1 MPPPKPE
8 LARGTKLCAM
18 TDSPELARLVAKE
31 LARHLTDVVICP
43 GSRNSPLSLAL
54 LARDD
59 IRVHTRIDERS
70 ASFLALG
77 MARFSKRHVGVVT
90 TSGTAV
96 ANCVPAM
103 VEASHA
109 HVPFVMISA
118 DRPEH
123 LIGTGA
129 NQTIN
134 QQGIFGTAVATTQI
148 SAQTP
153 NAESIIAEAFTKQQV
168 HLNVALDVPLV
179 EETLMTI
186 ADTDAVEKQAPFG
199 LANPV
204 LVNHGEVELDL
215 TRRTLVIAGDEAWE
229 VPGLE
234 DVPAIAEPTAPAP
247 FHPVHPLAAS
257 VFARQQV
264 SAEGYVVNTKPE
276 QIVVVGHPTLHRG
289 VSALMEDEEIELY
302 ILSRT
307 ETVTN
312 PARREAVV
320 GTTVKVSGKPTKEW
334 LKICD
339 AASDLSAESVRD
351 VLSQEEFG
359 FTGLHAAAAVGDTV
373 ATNDCVFIG
382 SSNPVRDLSF
392 VGMPFDGVDTFAAR
406 GAAGIDGS
414 ISQAIGM
421 AIANQSEHADELRP
435 PRCLALLGDVTF
447 LHDVGGLLI
456 GPDSVR
462 PENLTIVVAN
472 DDGGGIF
479 ETLEVGAEEYKPS
492 FERAFGT
499 PHEVEISDLCG
510 AYGIDYVEATDVKS
524 LIEALQDAQDAGGFT
539 VIEAHTTR
547 ETRRAM
553 HQALSKKVTV

>member
-1 MPPPKPE
+1 MIH
-8 LARGTKLCAM
+8 M
-18 TDSPELARLVAKE
+18 TQSPELARLVAKE
-31 LARHLTDVVICP
+31 LARQLTDVVICP

-77 MARFSKRHVGVVT
+77 MARYSKRHVGVLT

-96 ANCVPAM
+96 ANCIPAM
-103 VEASHA
+103 VEAAHS

-129 NQTIN
+129 NQTIS
-134 QQGIFGTAVATTQI
+134 QQGIFGDLVSTTQI
-148 SAQTP
+148 SADTP
-153 NAESIIAEAFTKQQV
+153 NARSVIEDVFTKQQV
-168 HLNVALDVPLV
+168 HLNVALDIPLV
-179 EETLMTI
+179 EETLMTV
-186 ADTDAVEKQAPFG
+186 ADTDAVKKEAPFG

-215 TRRTLVIAGDEAWE
+215 SKRTLVIAGDEAWE

-234 DVPAIAEPTAPAP
+234 DIPAIAEPTAPAP
-247 FHPVHPLAAS
+247 YHPVHPLAAS

-276 QIVVVGHPTLHRG
+276 QLIVVGHPTLHRG
-289 VSALMEDEEIELY
+289 VSALMADEDIDL
-302 ILSRT
+302 IVLSRT
-307 ETVTN
+307 STVTN
-312 PARREAVV
+312 PARRDAMVA
-320 GTTVKVSGKPTKEW
+320 TTVKVTGKPTKEW

-351 VLSQEEFG
+351 VLADENYG
-359 FTGLHAAAAVGDTV
+359 FTGLHAAAALGDTL
-373 ATNDCVFIG
+373 ATHDCLFIG

-392 VGMPFDGVDTFAAR
+392 VGMPFDGVDTYAAR

-414 ISQAIGM
+414 VSQAIGM

-479 ETLEVGAEEYKPS
+479 ETLEVGAEEYKPA

-499 PHEVEISDLCG
+499 PHNVEISDLCD
-510 AYGIDYVEATDVKS
+510 AYGVDYVEANDVMS
-524 LIEALQDAQDAGGFT
+524 LIEALQDTQDAGGFT
-539 VIEAHTTR
+539 IIEARTTR
-547 ETRRAM
+547 ETRRAL
-553 HQALSKKVTV
+553 HQALNKKVTV

>member
-1 MPPPKPE
+1 MSE
-8 LARGTKLCAM
+8 SSL
-18 TDSPELARLVAKE
+18 LARLVAKE

-70 ASFLALG
+70 AAFLALG
-77 MARFSKRHVGVVT
+77 MARYSKRHVGIVT

-103 VEASHA
+103 IEAAHS
-109 HVPFVMISA
+109 HVPLAMISA
-118 DRPEH
+118 DRPEE

-129 NQTIN
+129 NQTIT
-134 QQGIFGTAVATTQI
+134 QQGIFGDAVSTTQI
-148 SAQTP
+148 SASIP
-153 NAESIIAEAFTKQQV
+153 NAEQLIEEAFQSQQV
-168 HLNVALDVPLV
+168 HLNVALDTPLV
-179 EETLMTI
+179 EESLM
-186 ADTDAVEKQAPFG
+186 AVSETDAVTKLPPYG
-199 LANPV
+199 LAHPV
-204 LVNHGEVELDL
+204 LVDHGEATVDL
-215 TRRTLVIAGDEAWE
+215 SKRTLVIAGDEAWE

-234 DVPAIAEPTAPAP
+234 DIPAIAEPTAPAP

-276 QIVVVGHPTLHRG
+276 QLIVVGHPTLHRG
-289 VSALMEDEEIELY
+289 VSALMADDEIELI

-307 ETVTN
+307 ATVTN
-312 PARREAVV
+312 PARRDS
-320 GTTVKVSGKPTKEW
+320 TVATRLKVEGKPTKEW

-339 AASDLSAESVRD
+339 AASDLSAEAVRE
-351 VLSQEEFG
+351 VLAHEDFG
-359 FTGLHAAAAVGDTV
+359 FTGLHAAAAVGDTL
-373 ATNDCVFIG
+373 ATNNCLFIG

-406 GAAGIDGS
+406 GAAGIDGTV
-414 ISQAIGM
+414 SQAIGM
-421 AIANQSEHADELRP
+421 ALANQSDHADELRP
-435 PRCLALLGDVTF
+435 PRCVALMGDVTF
-447 LHDVGGLLI
+447 LHDSGGLLI

-479 ETLEVGAEEYKPS
+479 ETLEVGAEDYRNS

-499 PHEVEISDLCG
+499 PHQVEIADLCS
-510 AYGIDYVEATDVKS
+510 AYGVEYVQADSVIS
-524 LIEALQDAQDAGGFT
+524 LIEALQETEDAGGFT
-539 VIEAHTTR
+539 VIEARTSR
-547 ETRRAM
+547 ATRRAM
-553 HQALSKKVTV
+553 HEALAVRVTV

>member
-1 MPPPKPE
+1 
-8 LARGTKLCAM
+8 M

-31 LARHLTDVVICP
+31 LARHLTDIVICP

-77 MARFSKRHVGVVT
+77 MARYSKRHVGVVT

-96 ANCVPAM
+96 ANCLPAM
-103 VEASHA
+103 VEAAHS
-109 HVPFVMISA
+109 HVPFVMVSA

-134 QQGIFGTAVATTQI
+134 QLGIFGRLVETTQI
-148 SAQTP
+148 DVTTP
-153 NAESIIAEAFTKQQV
+153 NAESLIEEAFTHQQV
-168 HLNVALDVPLV
+168 HLNIALDVPLV
-179 EETLMTI
+179 SETILAVT
-186 ADTDAVEKQAPFG
+186 DTDAVSKKPPFA
-199 LANPV
+199 LAHPV
-204 LVNHGEVELDL
+204 LVNHGEIELDL
-215 TRRTLVIAGDEAWE
+215 RKRTLVIAGDEAWE
-229 VPGLE
+229 VAGLE
-234 DVPAIAEPTAPAP
+234 DIPAIAEPTAPAP

-276 QIVVVGHPTLHRG
+276 QLVVVGHPTLHRG
-289 VSALMEDEEIELY
+289 VSALMEDDEIDLY
-302 ILSRT
+302 ILTRT
-307 ETVTN
+307 ETATN

-320 GTTVKVSGKPTKEW
+320 GTTVKASGKPTKEW

-339 AASDLSAESVRD
+339 AASDLAAESVRD
-351 VLSQEEFG
+351 VLAQEEFG
-359 FTGLHAAAAVGDTV
+359 FTGLHAAAALGDTL
-373 ATNDCVFIG
+373 ATNDCLFIG

-414 ISQAIGM
+414 VSQAIGM
-421 AIANQSEHADELRP
+421 AIANQSQHADELRP

-462 PENLTIVVAN
+462 PENLTVVVAN

-479 ETLEVGAEEYKPS
+479 ETLEVGAEEYRPS

-499 PHEVEISDLCG
+499 PHQVEIADLCD
-510 AYGIDYVEATDVKS
+510 AYGIDYVEATDVRS

-539 VIEAHTTR
+539 LIEARTTR
-547 ETRRAM
+547 QTRRAM
-553 HQALSKKVTV
+553 HQALNKKVTV

>member
-1 MPPPKPE
+1 MSE
-8 LARGTKLCAM
+8 SSL
-18 TDSPELARLVAKE
+18 LARLVAKE

-70 ASFLALG
+70 AAFLALG
-77 MARFSKRHVGVVT
+77 MARYSKRHVGIVT

-103 VEASHA
+103 IEAAHS
-109 HVPFVMISA
+109 HVPLAMISA
-118 DRPEH
+118 DRPEE

-129 NQTIN
+129 NQTIT
-134 QQGIFGTAVATTQI
+134 QQGIFGDAVSTTQI
-148 SAQTP
+148 SASIP
-153 NAESIIAEAFTKQQV
+153 NAEQLIEEAFQSQQV
-168 HLNVALDVPLV
+168 HLNVALDTPLV
-179 EETLMTI
+179 EESLMTVSE
-186 ADTDAVEKQAPFG
+186 TDAVTKLPPYG
-199 LANPV
+199 LAHPV
-204 LVNHGEVELDL
+204 LVDHGEATVDL
-215 TRRTLVIAGDEAWE
+215 SKRTLVIAGDEAWE

-234 DVPAIAEPTAPAP
+234 DIPAIAEPTAPAP

-276 QIVVVGHPTLHRG
+276 QLIVVGHPTLHRG
-289 VSALMEDEEIELY
+289 VSALMADDEIELI

-307 ETVTN
+307 ATVTN
-312 PARREAVV
+312 PARRDA
-320 GTTVKVSGKPTKEW
+320 TVATRLKVEGKPTKEW

-339 AASDLSAESVRD
+339 AASDLSAEAVRE
-351 VLSQEEFG
+351 VLANEDFG
-359 FTGLHAAAAVGDTV
+359 FTGLHAAAAVGDTL
-373 ATNDCVFIG
+373 ATNNCLFIG

-406 GAAGIDGS
+406 GAAGIDGT

-421 AIANQSEHADELRP
+421 ALANQSDHADELRP
-435 PRCLALLGDVTF
+435 PRCVALMGDVTF

-479 ETLEVGAEEYKPS
+479 ETLEVGAEGYRNS

-499 PHEVEISDLCG
+499 PHQAEIADLCS
-510 AYGIDYVEATDVKS
+510 AYGVEYVQADSVIS
-524 LIEALQDAQDAGGFT
+524 LIEALQETEDAGGFT
-539 VIEAHTTR
+539 VIEARTSR
-547 ETRRAM
+547 ATRRAM
-553 HQALSKKVTV
+553 HEALAVRVTV